1 VVNGILAQS
10 QFPSVVRADWLVL
23 LFPAAGALI
32 LMFYGQRMKR
42 AAGPI
47 ATLLMTGSFV
57 VSAITFFQVVARPEG
72 SRVFVQTLY
81 RFFNAGSLSVKVDYR
96 IDPLSVV
103 MMLVVTGV
111 GTLIHLYSIGY
122 MRGDPREGRYFS
134 YLNLFAFSMLLLVMA
149 NNFLVMFVGWEL
161 VGLCSYLLI
170 GFWFDREQAA
180 VAAKKAFI
188 TNRVG
193 DFSFLIGLFLI
204 FNHFGTLDFGRVFSS
219 APTAIT
225 AGTATAI
232 GLLLFGGAAG
242 KSAQIPLYV
251 WLPDAMAGPTPV
263 SALIHAATMVTAGV
277 YMVARTHVIYDLGHN
292 AAVVVACIGA
302 ATMLM
307 AGLIAI
313 AQDDFK
319 RVLAYSTISQLGYM
333 FVGVGSGAYVA
344 GMFHLVTH
352 AFFKALLFLG
362 AGSVL
367 HALADRADIRKMGGL
382 WRKLPW
388 TTFTFVLGW
397 LAIIAFPGTSGFFS
411 KDQVLEGAYGAGHT
425 SLWAIGVIG
434 AAITG
439 FYMTRL
445 LVLAFFGKS
454 RDTEG
459 LHPHE
464 SPVSMVFP
472 MVVLGIAAIIGGFL
486 INGNGENGRLARF
499 LEPSVGSRSVA
510 AVPASTSPGSLETNV
525 LPHREGGLSAAAL
538 SAIATGAGVGG
549 AVGALAMYGG
559 LWDWQRRRENPGLA
573 WRALRN
579 KFFVDDVYQFLFTS
593 VGRLVASAL
602 AFVVDAKVIDGVV
615 NNFGTVTTRA
625 AAVGRRVQTG
635 LVRSYALGILG
646 GGVLLLAFFIV
657 RAVR

>member
-1 VVNGILAQS
+1 MVAAV
-10 QFPSVVRADWLVL
+10 PSIVRADWLVL
-23 LFPAAGALI
+23 LFPAAGSII
-32 LMFYGQRMKR
+32 LMIWGQRMKR
-42 AAGPI
+42 AAGSI
-47 ATLLMTGSFV
+47 ATLMMTASFV
-57 VSAITFFQVVARPEG
+57 VSGITFFRIVGRPAE
-72 SRVFVQTLY
+72 SRSFVHTIY
-81 RFFNAGSLSVKVDYR
+81 TFFHAGGFNVNVDYR
-96 IDPLSVV
+96 IDPLSIT

-122 MRGDPREGRYFS
+122 MRGDPREGRYFQ

-149 NNFLVMFVGWEL
+149 NNFLIMFVGWEL

-170 GFWFDREQAA
+170 GFWFDREEAA
-180 VAAKKAFI
+180 SAAKKAFI

-193 DFSFLIGLFLI
+193 DFSFVIGLFLI
-204 FNHFGTLDFGRVFSS
+204 FVHFHTLDFGAVFSS
-219 APTAIT
+219 APTLIT

-251 WLPDAMAGPTPV
+251 WLPDAMMGPTPV

-277 YMVARTHVIYDLGHN
+277 YMVARTHVIYDLGHS
-292 AAVVVACIGA
+292 AAVVVASIGA

-313 AQDDFK
+313 AQDDIK

-333 FVGVGSGAYVA
+333 FIGVGSGAYVA
-344 GMFHLVTH
+344 GMFHLLTH
-352 AFFKALLFLG
+352 AFFKALLFLA

-367 HALADRADIRKMGGL
+367 HALHDRGDITKMGGL
-382 WRKLPW
+382 WRKIPW
-388 TTFTFVLGW
+388 TAFVFVLGW

-425 SLWAIGVIG
+425 TIWIIGVIG

-445 LVLAFFGKS
+445 LWLAFFGKS
-454 RDTEG
+454 RDTED

-464 SPVSMVFP
+464 SPVSMIFP
-472 MVVLGIAAIIGGFL
+472 MVLLGIAAIIGGFL
-486 INGNGENGRLARF
+486 INGNGESGRLAHF
-499 LEPSVGSRSVA
+499 LEPSLAPHPA
-510 AVPASTSPGSLETNV
+510 AVVAGEPTEIVSPDLV
-525 LPHREGGLSAAAL
+525 PHRSGGLSAGAL
-538 SAIATGAGVGG
+538 SGIATAAGLGGSAVAFGLYATGA
-549 AVGALAMYGG
+549 
-559 LWDWQRRRENPGLA
+559 WDWERRRQNPGLA

-593 VGRLVASAL
+593 VGMLAATAL
-602 AFVVDAKVIDGVV
+602 AFVVDAKVIDGAV
-615 NNFGTVTTRA
+615 NEVGTITTKVA
-625 AAVGRRVQTG
+625 AAGRRLQTG
-635 LVRSYALGILG
+635 FVRTYALGILG
-646 GGVLLLAFFIV
+646 GGVLLLAFFV
-657 RAVR
+657 ARAVR

>member
-1 VVNGILAQS
+1 MVNGVVAAV
-10 QFPSVVRADWLVL
+10 PSIVRADWLVL
-23 LFPAAGALI
+23 LFPAAGAI
-32 LMFYGQRMKR
+32 VLMFYGQRIKS

-47 ATLLMTGSFV
+47 ATLLMTASFV
-57 VSAITFFQVVARPEG
+57 VSGITFFRIVGRPEG
-72 SRVFVQTLY
+72 NRVFVHKIYT
-81 RFFNAGSLSVKVDYR
+81 FFHAGTLSVNVDYR
-96 IDPLSVV
+96 IDPLSIV
-103 MMLVVTGV
+103 MMLVITGV

-122 MRGDPREGRYFS
+122 MRGDPREGRYFQ

-149 NNFLVMFVGWEL
+149 NNFLIMFVGWEL

-193 DFSFLIGLFLI
+193 DFSFVIGLFLI
-204 FNHFGTLDFGRVFSS
+204 FAHFGTLDFGKIFSS
-219 APTAIT
+219 APTVIT

-251 WLPDAMAGPTPV
+251 WLPDAMMGPTPV

-277 YMVARTHVIYDLGHN
+277 YMVARTHVIYDLGHS
-292 AAVVVACIGA
+292 AAVVVAGIGA

-313 AQDDFK
+313 AQDDIK

-333 FVGVGSGAYVA
+333 FIGVGSGAYVA

-367 HALADRADIRKMGGL
+367 HALHDRGDITQMGGL

-425 SLWAIGVIG
+425 SIWAIGVIG

-445 LVLAFFGKS
+445 LFLAFFGKS

-472 MVVLGIAAIIGGFL
+472 MVLLAVAAIIGGFL

-499 LEPSVGSRSVA
+499 LEPSVGPRAVA
-510 AVPASTSPGSLETNV
+510 AVPAPIGPQVPETGV
-525 LPHREGGLSAAAL
+525 LPHRSGGLSAASL
-538 SAIATGAGVGG
+538 SGIATTAGVGG
-549 AVGALAMYGG
+549 AVVALVMYGG
-559 LWDWQRRRENPGLA
+559 LWDWKRRRENPGLA

-593 VGRLVASAL
+593 VGRLVASAF
-602 AFVVDAKVIDGVV
+602 AFVVDAKVIDGAV
-615 NNFGTVTTRA
+615 NEVGTVTTRA
-625 AAVGRRVQTG
+625 AAIGRRVQTG
-635 LVRSYALGILG
+635 FVRSYALGILG
-646 GGVLLLAFFIV
+646 GGVLLLAFFV
-657 RAVR
+657 ARAVR

>member
-1 VVNGILAQS
+1 VVSHLIAEV
-10 QFPSVVRADWLVL
+10 PSVVRADWLVL

-42 AAGPI
+42 AAGPF
-47 ATLLMTGSFV
+47 ATLMMTASFI
-57 VSAITFFQVVARPEG
+57 VSGITFFQLAGRPEE
-72 SRVFVQTLY
+72 SRTFVQTIY
-81 RFFNAGSLSVKVDYR
+81 KFFSAGSLSVNVDYR

-193 DFSFLIGLFLI
+193 DFSFVIGLFLI
-204 FNHFGTLDFGRVFSS
+204 FTHFGTLDFGRVLGSNS
-219 APTAIT
+219 AVIT

-232 GLLLFGGAAG
+232 GLLLFGGAMG

-251 WLPDAMAGPTPV
+251 WLPDAMMGPTPV

-277 YMVARTHVIYDLGHN
+277 YMVARTHVFFDLGH
-292 AAVVVACIGA
+292 AAGTVVASIGV
-302 ATMLM
+302 ATMLL

-313 AQDDFK
+313 AQDDIK

-333 FVGVGSGAYVA
+333 FIGVGVGAYTA
-344 GMFHLVTH
+344 GIFHLVTH

-367 HALADRADIRKMGGL
+367 HALSDRADITKMGGL

-388 TTFTFVLGW
+388 TALTFTLGW
-397 LAIIAFPGTSGFFS
+397 LAIIAFPGGSGWYS
-411 KDQVLEGAYGAGHT
+411 KDQILEGAYGSNHT
-425 SLWAIGVIG
+425 WIWFLGVVG

-445 LVLAFFGKS
+445 LYLAFFGRS
-454 RDTEG
+454 RDEEG

-472 MVVLGIAAIIGGFL
+472 MVLLAVAAVIGGFL
-486 INGNGENGRLARF
+486 INGNGESGRLARF
-499 LEPSVGSRSVA
+499 LEPSVGSRAVA
-510 AVPASTSPGSLETNV
+510 AVPSPLSPQVPSAG
-525 LPHREGGLSAAAL
+525 PIHQREGGFSAATLTAF
-538 SAIATGAGVGG
+538 ATTAGVGG
-549 AVGALAMYGG
+549 SAVAFAMYGG
-559 LWDWQRRRENPGLA
+559 LFDWRRRRENPGLA

-593 VGRLVASAL
+593 LGKLGATAL
-602 AFVVDAKVIDGVV
+602 AFVVDAKFIDGVV
-615 NNFGTVTTRA
+615 NGFGTVTTRIA
-625 AAVGRRVQTG
+625 ATGRRLQTG
-635 LVRSYALGILG
+635 FVRSYALGILG
-646 GGVLLLAFFIV
+646 GGVILLAFFV
-657 RAVR
+657 GRAVK

>member
-1 VVNGILAQS
+1 MNGLVAQAS
-10 QFPSVVRADWLVL
+10 FPSIVRADWLVL
-23 LFPAAGALI
+23 LFPAAGTLL

-42 AAGPI
+42 AAGAI
-47 ATLLMTGSFV
+47 ATLMMTGAFV
-57 VSAITFFQVVARPEG
+57 VTGITFFEVVGQPEG
-72 SRVFVQTLY
+72 NRVFVQTLY
-81 RFFNAGSLSVKVDYR
+81 KFFTAGRLSVNVDYR
-96 IDPLSVV
+96 IDPLSIT

-193 DFSFLIGLFLI
+193 DFSFIIGLFLI
-204 FNHFGTLDFGRVFSS
+204 FAHFGTLDFGKVFAS
-219 APTAIT
+219 APATIT
-225 AGTATAI
+225 VGTATAI

-251 WLPDAMAGPTPV
+251 WLPDAMLGPTPV

-277 YMVARTHVIYDLGHN
+277 YMVARTHVIYDLSHTAG
-292 AAVVVACIGA
+292 AVVAAIGV

-313 AQDDFK
+313 AQDDIK

-333 FVGVGSGAYVA
+333 FVGVGVGAYTA

-352 AFFKALLFLG
+352 AFFKALLFLA

-367 HALADRADIRKMGGL
+367 HALADRGDITKMGGL
-382 WRKLPW
+382 WRKIPW
-388 TTFTFVLGW
+388 TAFTFTLGW
-397 LAIIAFPGTSGFFS
+397 LAIIAFPGTAGFFS
-411 KDQVLEGAYGAGHT
+411 KDQVLEGAYGAGRT
-425 SLWAIGVIG
+425 SIWVIGVIG

-445 LVLAFFGKS
+445 LYLVFFGRS

-472 MVVLGIAAIIGGFL
+472 MVLLGIAAIIGGFL
-486 INGNGENGRLARF
+486 VNGNGENGRLARF
-499 LEPSVGSRSVA
+499 LEPSVAPAAASASASRAEVGA
-510 AVPASTSPGSLETNV
+510 
-525 LPHREGGLSAAAL
+525 LPHREGGLSAGAL
-538 SAIATGAGVGG
+538 SGIATAAGLGG
-549 AVGALAMYGG
+549 AAVAFAMYGG
-559 LWDWQRRRENPGLA
+559 LFDWERRRENPGLA
-573 WRALRN
+573 WRAVRN

-593 VGRLVASAL
+593 LGRLGASAL
-602 AFVVDAKVIDGVV
+602 AFVVDAKFIDGIV
-615 NNFGTVTTRA
+615 NGFGTVTSRV

-635 LVRSYALGILG
+635 FVRSYALGILG
-646 GGVLLLAFFIV
+646 GTVILLGFFIG
-657 RAVR
+657 

>member
-1 VVNGILAQS
+1 VVGQTAI
-10 QFPSVVRADWLVL
+10 PSVVQADWLVL
-23 LFPAAGALI
+23 LFPAAGAVI

-47 ATLLMTGSFV
+47 ATLMMTASFV
-57 VSAITFFQVVARPEG
+57 VSGITFFQLAGREESG
-72 SRVFVQTLY
+72 RTFVQTIY
-81 RFFNAGSLSVKVDYR
+81 TFFSAGALRVNVDYR

-149 NNFLVMFVGWEL
+149 NNFLIMFVGWEL

-180 VAAKKAFI
+180 VAAKKAFV

-193 DFSFLIGLFLI
+193 DVSFVIGLFLI
-204 FNHFGTLDFGRVFSS
+204 FTHFGTLDFTRVLGSSS
-219 APTAIT
+219 AVIT

-232 GLLLFGGAAG
+232 GLLLFGGAMG

-251 WLPDAMAGPTPV
+251 WLPDAMMGPTPV

-277 YMVARTHVIYDLGHN
+277 YMVARTHVFFDLGH
-292 AAVVVACIGA
+292 AAGTVVASIGV
-302 ATMLM
+302 ATMLLG
-307 AGLIAI
+307 GLIAI
-313 AQDDFK
+313 AQDDIK

-333 FVGVGSGAYVA
+333 FIGVGSGAYVA
-344 GMFHLVTH
+344 GIFHLVTH
-352 AFFKALLFLG
+352 AFFKALLFLA

-367 HALADRADIRKMGGL
+367 HALSDRGDITKMGGL

-388 TTFTFVLGW
+388 TAFVFTLGW
-397 LAIIAFPGTSGFFS
+397 LAIIAFPGTSGFYS
-411 KDQVLEGAYGAGHT
+411 KDQILEGAYGANHT
-425 SLWAIGVIG
+425 WIWAFGVIG
-434 AAITG
+434 AALTG

-445 LVLAFFGKS
+445 LYLTFFGKS
-454 RDTEG
+454 RDEEG

-464 SPVSMVFP
+464 SPVSMIFP
-472 MVVLGIAAIIGGFL
+472 MVLLAVAAMLGGWL
-486 INGNGENGRLARF
+486 INGNGENGRLARW
-499 LEPSVGSRSVA
+499 LEPSVGPRAVA
-510 AVPASTSPGSLETNV
+510 AVPSPTSPQVPSAGT
-525 LPHREGGLSAAAL
+525 HQREGGYSATTL
-538 SAIATGAGVGG
+538 TVFATTAGVGG
-549 AVGALAMYGG
+549 SAIAFVMYGG
-559 LWDWQRRRENPGLA
+559 LFDWRRRRENPGLA

-593 VGRLVASAL
+593 VGRLVASAM

-615 NNFGTVTTRA
+615 NGFGTVTSRVSA
-625 AAVGRRVQTG
+625 SARRLQTG
-635 LVRSYALGILG
+635 FVRSYALGILG
-646 GGVLLLAFFIV
+646 GGVILLAFFV
-657 RAVR
+657 GRAVK